1 MNTYNTYC
9 QKLENDPLDE
19 EDTENKFYSQKTFLG
34 KEFIFNFFMEGG
46 EPPIICYDNCQT
58 CNETSKDE
66 NNQKCIDCKDN
77 YYKIFDTN
85 NCFKSDKEGYYLDNN
100 TKFLMPCYENC
111 LTCNNNGISTQMNCL
126 SCKNNFKFY
135 EKSKNC
141 LNCEKYVN
149 YLQTE
154 CINEIPEGY
163 YIDDEYLGTLGKC
176 YELCKTC
183 EKGPNKTEDEIH
195 MNCKECKFTNIDY
208 KTEIEGNCPDSQ
220 KDDDKDNKENKGGTN
235 ILIWILVPSIIVI
248 ILIILVFF
256 IIRRRKKEGAPNDY
270 SKLDQKGQNIS
281 MEATSGLGFE

>member
-1 MNTYNTYC
+1 M
-9 QKLENDPLDE
+9 
-19 EDTENKFYSQKTFLG
+19 S
-34 KEFIFNFFMEGG
+34 
-46 EPPIICYDNCQT
+46 
-58 CNETSKDE
+58 
-66 NNQKCIDCKDN
+66 
-77 YYKIFDTN
+77 
-85 NCFKSDKEGYYLDNN
+85 
-100 TKFLMPCYENC
+100 CYENC

-220 KDDDKDNKENKGGTN
+220 KDDDKENKGGTN